1 MNNNLMTKEEM
12 DAFLESIGGL
22 KSGFFSDRPPIVSAN
37 VFSIDAGWYGI
48 VKRLIE
54 DLIELGWNKEICQV
68 KEKFGSLRFYVG
80 SCSTEIFN
88 RIMQAEAESCVICER
103 CGKGGQ
109 LRGGGWL
116 ATLCEEHADGRPL
129 FQLVHV

>member
-1 MNNNLMTKEEM
+1 MDNNIMTKEEM

-22 KSGFFSDRPPIVSAN
+22 KNGFFSDRPPIISAN
-37 VFSIDAGWYGI
+37 AFSIGAGWYGI

-68 KEKFGSLRFYVG
+68 KEKFGSLRFYISSG
-80 SCSTEIFN
+80 NTEIFN
-88 RIMQAEAESCVICER
+88 RIHVAEAESCVTCER
-103 CGKGGQ
+103 CGTAGQ

-116 ATLCEEHADGRPL
+116 ATLCEEHADGQPL
-129 FQLVHV
+129 FQQVHI